1 MKALSILLLIYL
13 FSFSVIQSAT
23 TIDFSNSGTGYTVS
37 GNVITITGE
46 GPFDLTSS
54 YTDKNIVVSA
64 SCTLNLNSFS
74 LTNSGTLTPILISS
88 GYSVTM
94 ALSGTSSLTDS
105 STNANDG
112 TIYLQSGA
120 SLTLSGTGT
129 LNITPNKMMAI
140 NGTDSTSLTVSG
152 GPTINIQS
160 TSTSAG
166 GVYLRSEINFNR
178 RERNPIRNL
187 FI

>member
-1 MKALSILLLIYL
+1 
-13 FSFSVIQSAT
+13 
-23 TIDFSNSGTGYTVS
+23 
-37 GNVITITGE
+37 
-46 GPFDLTSS
+46 
-54 YTDKNIVVSA
+54 
-64 SCTLNLNSFS
+64 
-74 LTNSGTLTPILISS
+74 
-88 GYSVTM
+88 M

-160 TSTSAG
+160 TS
-166 GVYLRSEINFNR
+166 V
-178 RERNPIRNL
+178 REE